1 MIPLGIL
8 CEPHMD
14 TATEQSTITQRTLD
28 LCQAIVDQPDF
39 LALKE
44 KFDAFM
50 EDEPLKF
57 QYQQLN
63 DLGQL
68 LQMKQADGF
77 ELKPEEIAQFE
88 SLREEFLG
96 NPTAQGFLDA
106 QQQMQQIY
114 KTVGKLIDKT
124 FELGRRP
131 NDEELQDGSCCGGGC
146 GCQ

>member
-1 MIPLGIL
+1 
-8 CEPHMD
+8 MD
-14 TATEQSTITQRTLD
+14 TATEQITQRTLD
-28 LCQAIVDQPDF
+28 LCQAIAEQPDF

-44 KFDAFM
+44 RFDAFM
-50 EDEPLKF
+50 SDELLKF

-68 LQMKQADGF
+68 LQMKQADGL

-96 NPTAQGFLDA
+96 NSTAQGFLEA
-106 QQQMQQIY
+106 QQQMQQIHQA
-114 KTVGKLIDKT
+114 VGKLIDKT

-131 NDEELQDGSCCGGGC
+131 NDEDLQDGSCCGGGC
-146 GCQ
+146 GRG